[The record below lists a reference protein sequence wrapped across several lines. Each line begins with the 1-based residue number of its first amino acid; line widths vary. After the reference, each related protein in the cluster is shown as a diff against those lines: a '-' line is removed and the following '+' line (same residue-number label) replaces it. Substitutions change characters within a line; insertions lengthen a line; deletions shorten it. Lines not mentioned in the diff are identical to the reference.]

1 VDDQIGYQDWDND
14 PDQELM
20 HVIPQMADVGHN
32 FPSDHSPSFF
42 RPFLKILLDML
53 VGKSAIPLYRI
64 IQGPNYDPNS
74 YNQKHSSEDIG
85 NYFINKL

>member
-1 VDDQIGYQDWDND
+1 MDDQIGYQDWNND

-20 HVIPQMADVGHN
+20 HVIPQMADVGHY
-32 FPSDHSPSFF
+32 FPSDHDPSFF
-42 RPFLKILLDML
+42 WPFLKIFLDML
-53 VGKSAIPLYRI
+53 VGKSSIPLYRI
-64 IQGPNYDPNS
+64 FQGPKYDPNS